1 MLGFSYET
9 STNSWFYG
17 EWIVKI
23 IAKVMIL
30 TIRFVL
36 HKKRRETMKDNKKEK
51 SEPKYMG
58 RIRFIKDRVVN
69 TRPEMDLENA
79 KIMTESFKETAGEP
93 LCIRKAKAF
102 RKQCREKTVK
112 IWDQEL
118 IVGCSGSKMRGGI
131 ICADTCWSVL
141 DDELETISERKYDPF
156 YLREEDKELFLRE
169 IKPYWE
175 GRSTYEAWLKQ
186 IPDDCR
192 DLRDTGQVY
201 INRKAVRG
209 WGETT
214 AGYRQIIEEGIES
227 ICDTIRARKE
237 ELDPTVPGD
246 IEKEDYL
253 NALLISAEGIC
264 DLAERYAKE
273 AERLAEEEKDEK
285 RKEELLM
292 IASNCHR
299 VPRYPARTFYEAL
312 QSLYIYQICI
322 FMEQNAAS
330 YNPGRMDQYL
340 YPFYKKDMEEGILTE
355 EKAQELLDC
364 LWVKFSEPCLFQDAV
379 TAEFAAGYPMFQN
392 VCVGGVTTSGQ
403 DAVNPLSYLILQATM
418 DVQLYQPSLS
428 VRYSLA
434 KNPNKFLRKVVELIR
449 LGTGFPA
456 FHNDDIGIRMLM
468 NKGIPLRE
476 AFDWNPCGCVETN
489 LEGRLRHYTALADIN
504 LGGMIEF
511 VMTNGV
517 NRKSGRKV
525 SVETGDPKNFT
536 SYEEFKEAV
545 KNQLRYAIRAVVKG
559 SHVIDNVCMDR
570 IVPALSLS
578 FRDCIQKCSD
588 YAWGGAKYNTGNGII
603 MIGVADLINSMA
615 AVKNLVY
622 DTKQISMKELILAL
636 DADFEG
642 YDAIKKLCDDAPKYG
657 NDNEAT
663 NDIAG
668 EMFTFIANEIESYRS
683 KFGTM
688 TPGILPVSG
697 NTPFGL
703 EVGALPSGRHAWKPL
718 ADGVSPNGGTDT
730 EGPGAV
736 LKSVSHLPHD
746 RFVQGTL
753 LNMKIEPEMLNSE
766 NGIMQMMALLKS
778 MCSLGIFH
786 VQFNVI
792 DRETLLAAQERP
804 EEYRGLLIRVAG
816 YTAYFT
822 ELGKD
827 VQDEIIARTEQ
838 ESLYGCSVG

>member
-1 MLGFSYET
+1 MAE
-9 STNSWFYG
+9 
-17 EWIVKI
+17 
-23 IAKVMIL
+23 
-30 TIRFVL
+30 
-36 HKKRRETMKDNKKEK
+36 NK
-51 SEPKYMG
+51 EPKYME
-58 RIRFIKDRVVN
+58 RIQFMKDRVVN
-69 TRPEMDLENA
+69 KNPEMDLENA
-79 KIMTESFKETAGEP
+79 RILTESFKETEGEP

-102 RKQCREKTVK
+102 RKQCREKTVE
-112 IWDQEL
+112 IWDKEL

-131 ICADTCWSVL
+131 LCVDTCWSIL
-141 DDELETISERKYDPF
+141 DDELETISTRKYDPF
-156 YLREEDKELFLRE
+156 YLTPEDKEMFLDQ
-169 IKPYWE
+169 IKPYWK

-214 AGYRQIIEEGIES
+214 AGYRQIVEEGIES
-227 ICDTIRARKE
+227 ICETIRARKA

-264 DLAERYAKE
+264 DLAERYAQE
-273 AERLAEEEKDEK
+273 AERLAALESDPV
-285 RKEELLM
+285 RKEELLT
-292 IASNCHR
+292 IASNCHH
-299 VPRYPARTFYEAL
+299 VPKYPARTFHEAL

-330 YNPGRMDQYL
+330 YNPGRMDQYM
-340 YPFYKKDMEEGILTE
+340 YPYYKADLESGILTE

-364 LWVKFSEPCLFQDAV
+364 LWIKFSEPCLFQDAV

-517 NRKSGRKV
+517 NRKSGRTV
-525 SVETGDPKNFT
+525 SVQTGDPTTFET
-536 SYEEFKEAV
+536 FEDFKEAV
-545 KNQLRYAIRAVVKG
+545 KNQLRYATRAVVKG

-578 FRDCIQKCSD
+578 FRECIQKCKD

-615 AVKNLVY
+615 AIKYLVY
-622 DTKQISMKELILAL
+622 DTKQVSMADMVAAL
-636 DADFEG
+636 NADFEG
-642 YDAIKKLCDDAPKYG
+642 YDEILELCKNAPKYG
-657 NDNEAT
+657 NDNEIT
-663 NDIAG
+663 GEIAG
-668 EMFTFIANEIESYRS
+668 EMFTFIADEIESYKS

-703 EVGALPSGRHAWKPL
+703 EVGALPSGRRAWKPL
-718 ADGVSPNGGTDT
+718 ADGVSPNGGTDR

-736 LKSVSHLPHD
+736 LKSVANLPHD

-753 LNMKIEPEMLNSE
+753 LNMKVEPEMLNSE
-766 NGIMQMMALLKS
+766 NGIRQMMALLKS

-792 DRETLLAAQERP
+792 DRETLLAAQAHP
-804 EEYRGLLIRVAG
+804 EKYRGLLIRVAG

-838 ESLYGCSVG
+838 TTLCGCSVG